1 MTALDPPLF
10 QQAAELQA
18 DVGPRTCLGFNATP
32 KPQHACAQ
40 PSMTTVVAV
49 PARTD

>member
-1 MTALDPPLF
+1 MTAIDPPRF
-10 QQAAELQA
+10 QETAELQA
-18 DVGPRTCLGFNATP
+18 AMGPRAAAGGDATP
-32 KPQHACAQ
+32 KPQHTCPQ